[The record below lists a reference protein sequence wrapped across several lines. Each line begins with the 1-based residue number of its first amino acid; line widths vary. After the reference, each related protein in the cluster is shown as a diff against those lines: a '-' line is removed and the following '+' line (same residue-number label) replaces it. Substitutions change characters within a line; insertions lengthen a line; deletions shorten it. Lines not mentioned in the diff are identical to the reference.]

1 MIEPAGRPGRH
12 LAATQET
19 ADPAGGQMSLPC
31 PRPGDGYDIS
41 GAIQRIKGMSQI
53 DALLEMD
60 KK

>member
-1 MIEPAGRPGRH
+1 
-12 LAATQET
+12 
-19 ADPAGGQMSLPC
+19 MSLPC